1 MKTNSRGDP
10 RRFELRLLQYED
22 AYYLDRIPKLEKM
35 LSRNPQAVQIEM
47 AGVGE
52 IPADAALRIRALLI
66 QRSPRTRIVTNAQ
79 SSLQNS
85 SVLVWLLGDTRIIR
99 PDARLFFRS
108 ADLSEAAEIKPDEVW
123 KGDAAYR
130 DSFSEADPEEGDY
143 ARVLEVI
150 NEFLPVGEFAGR
162 LIGVPVLKQFGLVDH
177 EPVDHF
183 LATAF
188 AATRKSAGT
197 TSGKRKE
204 AKARRNAGP
213 RSRPKPT
220 NDPGCIRTP

>member
-1 MKTNSRGDP
+1 MKTNNRGDP
-10 RRFELRLLQYED
+10 RRFELRLLEYED
-22 AYYLDRIPKLEKM
+22 AYYLDRIPKLERL
-35 LSRNPQAVQIEM
+35 LSRTPRVVQIDM
-47 AGVGE
+47 AGTGE

-85 SVLVWLLGDTRIIR
+85 SVLVWLLGDTRLIR

-108 ADLSEAAEIKPDEVW
+108 ADLSETAEIKPDEVW

-150 NEFLPVGEFAGR
+150 NEFLPVGEFAGQ

-183 LATAF
+183 LAAAF
-188 AATRKSAGT
+188 AQQRPAVEGNS
-197 TSGKRKE
+197 
-204 AKARRNAGP
+204 
-213 RSRPKPT
+213 SRPKEARARRDAGPLQSAKA
-220 NDPGCIRTP
+220 DG